1 MKAFRILIRNIRD
14 AFISVIRNFSLSIA
28 SISSI
33 TITLVVVSISIL
45 LTYNVANFTRLVE
58 EDVTIVA
65 FLDKDVSP
73 ERILEIKDELSKI
86 EGIESYIFE
95 SKADILKS
103 MIETSDVF
111 KNIMSNWND
120 TDNPLQDTYLIKVE
134 DLHKIDGIADQIKG
148 IPNVSLVKYGEG
160 VVQNLIKTFDIIRQ
174 ISIGIVAAL
183 IIVTTFLISNT
194 IKLTIFA
201 RKTEISIM
209 RLVGASNIT
218 IKIPFVFEGL
228 FLGII
233 GSIIPIIATVYSYA
247 FLYDNFDGQVFSPF
261 IKLVAPNPF
270 LYVVSLMLLGIGITV
285 GMIGSWWA
293 VRRHLKA

>member
-1 MKAFRILIRNIRD
+1 MKPFRILIRNIRD

-33 TITLVVVSISIL
+33 TITLVVVAISIL

-65 FLDKDVSP
+65 FLDKDISK
-73 ERILEIKDELSKI
+73 ERILEIKDELNKI

-103 MIETSDVF
+103 MMETSDVF
-111 KNIMSNWND
+111 KNIMSNWDEN
-120 TDNPLQDTYLIKVE
+120 DNPLQDTYLIKVV
-134 DLHKIDGIADQIKG
+134 DLHEIDDVAAQIKD

-160 VVQNLIKTFDIIRQ
+160 VVQNLIKTFDVIRQ

-183 IIVTTFLISNT
+183 IVVTTFLISNT

-218 IKIPFVFEGL
+218 IKIPFIFEGL

-233 GSIIPIIATVYSYA
+233 GSVIPIIATVYSYA

-261 IKLVAPNPF
+261 IRLVAPNPF
-270 LYVVSLMLLGIGITV
+270 LYVVSLMLLTIGITV